1 MGVLNFVMR
10 HETDAYLLLFCKKKM
25 RALGVKL
32 YQLPSLFCIGRTES
46 VIARCMWSVVVV

>member
-10 HETDAYLLLFCKKKM
+10 HETDACLVLFCKKL

-32 YQLPSLFCIGRTES
+32 YQLPSVFCVGRTELI
-46 VIARCMWSVVVV
+46 IARSMWSVVVV